1 MRQQR
6 ARQIDLFQDT
16 DTRPALSAAIEEEVF
31 AVLVQILQSMI
42 AVLTAEAADEQDHQ

>member
-16 DTRPALSAAIEEEVF
+16 DARPALSAAIEEEVF
-31 AVLVQILQSMI
+31 ALLVQMLQSMI
-42 AVLTAEAADEQDHQ
+42 PVLTAEAADEQDHQ

>member
-16 DTRPALSAAIEEEVF
+16 EAPPALSSAIQEEVF
-31 AVLVQILQSMI
+31 AVLVQMLQSMI
-42 AVLTAEAADEQDHQ
+42 PVLTVEAADEQDHQ